1 MKVKFTMSEKNKKKF
16 ERDIKELEQIIEAH
30 GLKKINTG
38 HYEGSGIP
46 EKNMADLEIRML
58 VTEWFRTYAN
68 DLWIWFDEK
77 NEYGEELLNEFRN
90 TESEIQAEGFLKDCK
105 W

>member
-16 ERDIKELEQIIEAH
+16 ERDIKELEQMIEAH
-30 GLKKINTG
+30 GLKKINIG
-38 HYEGSGIP
+38 RYEGSGIP

-90 TESEIQAEGFLKDCK
+90 IESEIQAEGFLKDCK

>member
-1 MKVKFTMSEKNKKKF
+1 
-16 ERDIKELEQIIEAH
+16 
-30 GLKKINTG
+30 
-38 HYEGSGIP
+38 
-46 EKNMADLEIRML
+46 ML

-77 NEYGEELLNEFRN
+77 NEYGEELLKEFRK